1 MTIWD
6 NIQSGWNS
14 FTNTIGNAADGIF
27 NFNGVPQTYND
38 LMGNYNALGSQLVDL
53 DSRGMDTSEVMR
65 NMDNL
70 SAQLINVENAA
81 KYFGVSDPAKL
92 SSAQIAQYNNYI
104 NQNTG
109 FKGWANNTFGGIDN
123 MLSFGKGAFDILM
136 GLQQLNLAKD
146 YRDMYAQN
154 MAFNQNLGAKNYNAM
169 AKSYNSAK
177 DDQIRSRRFTETG
190 STAGWEEE
198 AAKHHVDETL

>member
-1 MTIWD
+1 MAIWD
-6 NIQSGWNS
+6 NIQSGWNG
-14 FTNTIGNAADGIF
+14 FTNTISNAADGIF

-38 LMGNYNALGSQLVDL
+38 LMGNYNSLGSQLVDL

-92 SSAQIAQYNNYI
+92 SAAQIAQYNNYI

-109 FKGWANNTFGGIDN
+109 MTGWVNNNFGGWGN
-123 MLSFGKGAFDILM
+123 VLS
-136 GLQQLNLAKD
+136 GLQGLSGL
-146 YRDMYAQN
+146 Y
-154 MAFNQNLGAKNYNAM
+154 FGFQNLGLMKDQLGIQQSALDNTIASNRANFNAM
-169 AKSYNSAK
+169 KQTINNSI
-177 DDQIRSRRFTETG
+177 DDRIRARKFTEEGTTEG
-190 STAGWEEE
+190 YEKDAEKYKVK
-198 AAKHHVDETL
+198 ATL

>member
-1 MTIWD
+1 MA
-6 NIQSGWNS
+6 NGQNS
-14 FTNTIGNAADGIF
+14 FYDIWNFNPYNLDTNTDYSGIMS
-27 NFNGVPQTYND
+27 NFSTLQRGVASGISMNDQLRNSMNNLQNQLLPVAQWYGVTPDKLTPQ
-38 LMGNYNALGSQLVDL
+38 QV
-53 DSRGMDTSEVMR
+53 
-65 NMDNL
+65 
-70 SAQLINVENAA
+70 
-81 KYFGVSDPAKL
+81 
-92 SSAQIAQYNNYI
+92 AQYQNYI
-104 NQNTG
+104 DQNTG
-109 FKGWANNTFGGIDN
+109 FKGWANNTFGGVNN

-154 MAFNQNLGAKNYNAM
+154 MAFNQNLGAKNYKAM
-169 AKSYNSAK
+169 AQSYNSAK